1 MLELIFL
8 HDIGVEHP
16 NDTIRCFW
24 YDRAKAFL
32 KDDLKQAF
40 ASANEA
46 LAISSGIQGVQ
57 S

>member
-1 MLELIFL
+1 MELIFL